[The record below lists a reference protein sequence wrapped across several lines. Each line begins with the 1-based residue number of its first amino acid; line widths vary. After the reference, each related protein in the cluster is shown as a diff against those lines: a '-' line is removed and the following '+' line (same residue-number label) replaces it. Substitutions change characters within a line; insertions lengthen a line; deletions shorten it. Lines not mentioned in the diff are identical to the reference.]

1 MEPMHKKLLIVD
13 DDLLFRQML
22 VEILETQGYK
32 ITDAENGEEGVQTFV
47 KFHPDLVI
55 TDIRMPKKNG
65 LQMAQEILR
74 YSPNTPIIFISGW
87 FDIDGNY
94 TENKSFFG
102 QESFCIHFLK
112 KPFRVPQLLKLI
124 SEIETPCKD
133 HALHG
138 QPS

>member
-1 MEPMHKKLLIVD
+1 MGTKHKKLLIVD
-13 DDLLFRQML
+13 DDTLFRQML

-32 ITDAENGEEGVQTFV
+32 TTDAKNGEEGVQTFV

-65 LQMAQEILR
+65 LQMVEEILG
-74 YSPNTPIIFISGW
+74 YSPSTPIIFISGW
-87 FDIDGNY
+87 YDIDGNSAK
-94 TENKSFFG
+94 NKSFLSK
-102 QESFCIHFLK
+102 ESLCIHFLK

-124 SEIETPCKD
+124 SEIETPCKS

-138 QPS
+138 KPS